1 MKNSY
6 LIIGALAFLA
16 VSGIAYA
23 SFSENKAKEMMVKA
37 EAEKVLMQEMENE
50 KMMKEEEMKKM
61 EEETMMKDHEMM
73 EDKDTMTEDKMMEEH
88 DKMDGAM

>member
-23 SFSENKAKEMMVKA
+23 SFSENKAKEMMVKSGSGKGTDA
-37 EAEKVLMQEMENE
+37 RNGE
-50 KMMKEEEMKKM
+50 
-61 EEETMMKDHEMM
+61 
-73 EDKDTMTEDKMMEEH
+73 
-88 DKMDGAM
+88 